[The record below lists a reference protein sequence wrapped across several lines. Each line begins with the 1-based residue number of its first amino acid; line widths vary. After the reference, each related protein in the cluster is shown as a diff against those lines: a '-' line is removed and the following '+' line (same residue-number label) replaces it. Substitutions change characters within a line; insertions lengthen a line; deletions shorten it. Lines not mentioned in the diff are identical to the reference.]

1 MVQQLTVRLSVFT
14 GRSYV
19 KLVREYFG
27 LSWVWLVVAALA
39 IATLDSL
46 VRESPPS
53 PASVSDHHAV
63 IANWIWQRSS
73 VAKGP
78 ASQMTGGVDGE
89 EKIGP
94 ARCRMMLETLTI
106 STEFGQTIA
115 AGWQP
120 VYQVKAKYSRGRLT
134 LG

>member
-46 VRESPPS
+46 VTESPPS
-53 PASVSDHHAV
+53 PASVSDHFAV
-63 IANWIWQRSS
+63 VANWI
-73 VAKGP
+73 
-78 ASQMTGGVDGE
+78 
-89 EKIGP
+89 
-94 ARCRMMLETLTI
+94 
-106 STEFGQTIA
+106 
-115 AGWQP
+115 
-120 VYQVKAKYSRGRLT
+120 
-134 LG
+134 